1 MGSSKSDIAVSYDV
15 SNEFFR
21 LWLDESMSYTCGI
34 FDDSPKRAEMPPPGH
49 APEADGSAGG
59 RAEAAGRS
67 IGERT
72 LEEAQREKHRI
83 LAGFA
88 QLDPSKTLLDIGCGW
103 GANLEYQATVTKV
116 KSAHGITLSEAQC
129 AEIRR
134 RGLPNVTA
142 EVCSYLD
149 FKPAVKFDAI
159 ISICMMEHI
168 VSPQEAREGKS
179 IPAYRDY
186 FRLAHEWA
194 KPGAYFGLQTILR
207 NFVPRD
213 RKDVKDVGWVT
224 YEIFPGGITP
234 RLEEIIAAVNP
245 YWEVLEVKTR
255 RLDYLKTT
263 WHWRDRLR
271 KNEARIRAQW
281 GDKTYEDYDRYLSTC
296 VRGFEKHYQSLAQY
310 SLKRID

>member
-1 MGSSKSDIAVSYDV
+1 MGSSKADIAVSYDV

-34 FDDSPKRAEMPPPGH
+34 FDDSVKRAEMPPPGH

-88 QLDPSKTLLDIGCGW
+88 HLDSSKALLDIGCGW
-103 GANLEYQATVTKV
+103 GANLEYQATVTRV

-149 FKPAVKFDAI
+149 FKPATKFDAI

-179 IPAYRDY
+179 IPAYRNY

-224 YEIFPGGITP
+224 YEIFRDHRRGQSVLGSARGEDAPARLHEDHLALARPPEKKRSSNP
-234 RLEEIIAAVNP
+234 RAMGQQNIRGLRPLSVDLRARVREALSIIGPVFFEE
-245 YWEVLEVKTR
+245 
-255 RLDYLKTT
+255 D
-263 WHWRDRLR
+263 
-271 KNEARIRAQW
+271 
-281 GDKTYEDYDRYLSTC
+281 
-296 VRGFEKHYQSLAQY
+296 
-310 SLKRID
+310 